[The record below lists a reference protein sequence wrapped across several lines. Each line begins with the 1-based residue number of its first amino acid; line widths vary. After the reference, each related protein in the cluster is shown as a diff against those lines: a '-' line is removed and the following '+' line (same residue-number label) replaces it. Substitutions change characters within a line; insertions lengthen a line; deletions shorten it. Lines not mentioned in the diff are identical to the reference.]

1 MHYHY
6 LACDCNVEG
15 SNNTSCDSEGKCAC
29 NDNIYGDKCD
39 KCKAGSFPFP
49 ICNNGKHYN
58 NHKSTFNVTKS
69 LQTFLDC
76 NCNVN
81 GSTLSCDSN
90 GICSCLGNF
99 VGDKCTKCDTG
110 SFGVDCEGTRYLLV

>member
-15 SNNTSCDSEGKCAC
+15 SNNTSCDSEGKCDC

-58 NHKSTFNVTKS
+58 TLEYLIKVPIQLMSEWDSTPK
-69 LQTFLDC
+69 
-76 NCNVN
+76 
-81 GSTLSCDSN
+81 
-90 GICSCLGNF
+90 
-99 VGDKCTKCDTG
+99 
-110 SFGVDCEGTRYLLV
+110 